1 MEFSTFDIIIVA
13 LVVLMS
19 FKGFIN
25 GFMKEFFGFIGLI
38 GGIFIASRGSE
49 WLAKYIDSSV
59 YHISNFAT
67 LKLIG
72 FVLIL
77 ALVWG
82 MASFIGAFFSILPS
96 ESRSTSSKLAGMGM
110 AGVKYFFIFALIT
123 SALFNNPVI
132 KDNIA
137 DKIKNSQI
145 YPTLDRVGS
154 MVIAKQS

>member
-13 LVVLMS
+13 LVALMS
-19 FKGFIN
+19 LKGFIN

-49 WLAKYIDSSV
+49 WLANYIEHNL
-59 YHISNFAT
+59 YQSNPAT

-72 FVLIL
+72 FILIL

-82 MASFIGAFFSILPS
+82 LASFIGAFFSILPS
-96 ESRSTSSKLAGMGM
+96 ESITTSSKLSGMVV

-123 SALFNNPVI
+123 SALFNNPAI

-137 DKIKNSQI
+137 GKIKDSQI
-145 YPTLDRVGS
+145 YPILDRVGS
-154 MVIAKQS
+154 IVIAKQS